1 MSPAQVALYW
11 REWSACQA
19 VRKARGLSVGDT
31 ARHALTAEA
40 LGGAEKSMKVLRNHE
55 LDRVLAKFRS
65 FSRPDDLG
73 AQLAAEELPEQRCE
87 RYLTAAHEAL
97 EELAQ
102 LDQDKRRFADAD
114 ARSAYLE
121 GIARKVIGVSIAACT
136 EAQMRRILG
145 IVARHHARA
154 KSRQRAAEKSAAISA
169 QLEGE
174 NPF

>member
-40 LGGAEKSMKVLRNHE
+40 LDGVEKSMKVLRNHE

-73 AQLAAEELPEQRCE
+73 AQLAAEELPEQRRE

-102 LDQDKRRFADAD
+102 LDQDKRRFDDAE
-114 ARSAYLE
+114 ARTAYLE
-121 GIARKVIGVSIAACT
+121 GIARKVIGLSVASCS

-145 IVARHHARA
+145 IVARHLSRA
-154 KSRQRAAEKSAAISA
+154 KSRQRAAEKSAAISD